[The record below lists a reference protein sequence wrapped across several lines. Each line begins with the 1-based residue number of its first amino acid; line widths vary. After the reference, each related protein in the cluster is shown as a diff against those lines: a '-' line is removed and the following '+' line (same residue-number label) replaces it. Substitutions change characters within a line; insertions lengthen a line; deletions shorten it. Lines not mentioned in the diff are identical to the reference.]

1 MSSKWSIPE
10 ELRQYPDQPNLLFAK
25 LGLTLAT
32 SLLPLSGFGRQKN
45 DLNLL
50 LLVQAMEHEFV
61 QKPGPQATL
70 INLRQYQPMTGPLTF
85 E

>member
-1 MSSKWSIPE
+1 MASKRLILE
-10 ELRQYPDQPNLLFAK
+10 ELRQYLDQPSLLFAK

-32 SLLPLSGFGRQKN
+32 SLRPLSGFGRQKD

-61 QKPGPQATL
+61 QKPGPQAML
-70 INLRQYQPMTGPLTF
+70 INLRQYQPMTDPLTF